1 MTITK
6 DRDTGE
12 IRVNGKVGQALS
24 WLKLFQPLMSAL
36 MIPAIIGAAAWAR
49 SVDRR
54 VVEIPLEAATT
65 YVTKAEFQDR
75 VVEPGV
81 LPDAN
86 RRLEALEKSQE
97 KIEASLS
104 TISVNVSDIA
114 KDLAELRGALAPS
127 RIIGGS

>member
-1 MTITK
+1 VTITK